1 MVPRWTNL
9 PGVQISWQ
17 KWFIVFI
24 LAVGSIMVGTAL
36 TRLHWCQR
44 YLSRGANSCFV
55 MELIFDAVFIGLI
68 IAYFTAHSE
77 IMNSLLILLSVRSSN
92 WHCKSIFLWRI
103 HSAWLWLRSISQS
116 AIVQPLW
123 LLWWWRKHTE
133 RETAASVRFGMGT
146 CKRHLFWMGRDLHKR
161 VLQFSTMGTFD
172 AKFPSVCQSLSVSH
186 FPSLLP
192 LLFISNS
199 FVLSLSPN
207 SLVSMFQLSSPFLKG

>member
-1 MVPRWTNL
+1 MVPRQTNL
-9 PGVQISWQ
+9 SGVQISWQ

-77 IMNSLLILLSVRSSN
+77 IMNSLLIFLSVRSSN
-92 WHCKSIFLWRI
+92 WHFKSIFLWRI

-123 LLWWWRKHTE
+123 LLWWWRNTQKE
-133 RETAASVRFGMGT
+133 KQQR
-146 CKRHLFWMGRDLHKR
+146 LF
-161 VLQFSTMGTFD
+161 VLAWEPANGIYSEWGEICISGYYSLALWVLLM
-172 AKFPSVCQSLSVSH
+172 QS
-186 FPSLLP
+186 SLLC
-192 LLFISNS
+192 
-199 FVLSLSPN
+199 VKVSL
-207 SLVSMFQLSSPFLKG
+207 